1 MHFTK
6 HKISSRMKN
15 RNEDN
20 IVRLRS
26 NITQTNKE
34 MRPQYNA
41 LKNVTIQSCSHFNYV
56 FSSIKMSFFN
66 VSFISIPFRIR
77 RLFIGFIGLFIFT

>member
-1 MHFTK
+1 M
-6 HKISSRMKN
+6 
-15 RNEDN
+15 
-20 IVRLRS
+20 
-26 NITQTNKE
+26 Q
-34 MRPQYNA
+34 PQYNA

-77 RLFIGFIGLFIFT
+77 RLFCGFIGLCIST

>member
-1 MHFTK
+1 M
-6 HKISSRMKN
+6 
-15 RNEDN
+15 
-20 IVRLRS
+20 
-26 NITQTNKE
+26 Q
-34 MRPQYNA
+34 PQYNA

-77 RLFIGFIGLFIFT
+77 RLNFVVLLVFVSLHRECKACEDARVLWVTRALRSVS

>member
-6 HKISSRMKN
+6 PKSSSRMKN

-20 IVRLRS
+20 IVRFRS
-26 NITQTNKE
+26 KE
-34 MRPQYNA
+34 MLPQYNA
-41 LKNVTIQSCSHFNYV
+41 LKNVIIQSCSHFNYV
-56 FSSIKMSFFN
+56 FSSIKMRFFN

-77 RLFIGFIGLFIFT
+77 LLFCGFIGLCFFT

>member
-1 MHFTK
+1 M
-6 HKISSRMKN
+6 
-15 RNEDN
+15 
-20 IVRLRS
+20 
-26 NITQTNKE
+26 Q
-34 MRPQYNA
+34 PQYNT

-77 RLFIGFIGLFIFT
+77 RLFCGFIGLCIFT

>member
-6 HKISSRMKN
+6 HKSGSRIKN
-15 RNEDN
+15 QNEDN
-20 IVRLRS
+20 IVRFRS

-34 MRPQYNA
+34 MLPQYNA
-41 LKNVTIQSCSHFNYV
+41 SKNLTIQSCSHFNYV

-66 VSFISIPFRIR
+66 VSFISVPFRI
-77 RLFIGFIGLFIFT
+77 LL